1 MYYLG
6 VDGGGSKTLCAI
18 CDERGQLI
26 ASALSGCGNHQTDQ
40 ALARK
45 NIHKAVEEALS
56 SAGLNRKDIAN
67 AVFGLAGADREVD
80 FSVLRPMLKALRFRN
95 WKVVCDTVVALRAG
109 ARSQSGVVLICG
121 TGTNCYGMN
130 AQGEDYQCGGMGY
143 AYGDFGG
150 SELAVEAFRSVIR
163 AWDGRGRQTHLTAA
177 ILAELGYP
185 TVDAMWADFLD
196 NGLDIPARLVPLLFE
211 TAKTDAVARGILR
224 KQGEELG
231 LAAAAVIKR
240 LHMQSEPFDLVM
252 AGSILS
258 RGDSRFLLPFIQK
271 SVERVTTNCEFRV
284 LTVQPVAG
292 ALFMAMQ
299 ADGCAVKES
308 VRETL
313 CTALQIRSE

>member
-26 ASALSGCGNHQTDQ
+26 ASAMSGCGNHQTNQ

-45 NIHKAVEEALS
+45 NIHKAVEEALL
-56 SAGLNRKDIAN
+56 SARLTRGDIEN

-80 FSVLRPMLKALRFRN
+80 FSVLRPMVKALRFRS

-109 ARSQSGVVLICG
+109 ARSQHGVVLICG

-130 AQGEDYQCGGMGY
+130 VQGEDFQCGGMGY

-163 AWDGRGRQTHLTAA
+163 AWDGRGKQTHLTDA
-177 ILAELGYP
+177 ILKELGYP

-196 NGLDIPARLVPLLFE
+196 NGLDIPMRLVPLLFE
-211 TAKTDAVARGILR
+211 TAHFDAVARGILR
-224 KQGEELG
+224 RQGEELG
-231 LAAAAVIKR
+231 LAAAAVIRR
-240 LHMQSEPFDLVM
+240 LRMQTEPFDLVM

-258 RGDSRFLLPFIQK
+258 RGDSRFLLPYIQK
-271 SVERVTTNCEFRV
+271 AVERVTENCNFRV
-284 LTVQPVAG
+284 LSVQPVAG

-299 ADGCAVKES
+299 AGGGEVSDS

-313 CTALQIRSE
+313 CAALQIRGE